1 MKISGRPLGE
11 HLRLLRPLFGVIAAV
26 WALRLITS
34 AAGAPLG
41 VVRSFSVTVTSAF
54 CILLAVLLIHQRRFG
69 GYSSVVAS
77 VFLLVCWEQFL
88 IISAIAMYV
97 LTGKT
102 NVFTAPEHHEHMHSP
117 LGHIAGHLTFGIGI
131 ETLFGSGMACLLFW
145 MLRTLAPK
153 EPLVRSGPQ
162 R

>member
-1 MKISGRPLGE
+1 MRISGRPFQE
-11 HLRLLRPLFGVIAAV
+11 HVRLLVPLFGVVAAV
-26 WALRLITS
+26 WALRLIAS

-41 VVRSFSVTVTSAF
+41 VVRLFSVTVTSAF
-54 CILLAVLLIHQRRFG
+54 CILLAVLLIHKRRFG
-69 GYSSVVAS
+69 GYSSVVAA

-117 LGHIAGHLTFGIGI
+117 MAHIAGHLTFGIGI
-131 ETLFGSGMACLLFW
+131 ETLFGSAMACLLFW